1 MSAKAALVGDE
12 VDILIDL
19 FGECLAV
26 DTLDLFGEVLCI
38 LILILFQFLF
48 VIKNT
53 RGRNK

>member
-1 MSAKAALVGDE
+1 MSANTALVGDD

-38 LILILFQFLF
+38 LILFQILF
-48 VIKNT
+48 VIKNLQEA
-53 RGRNK
+53 